1 MVKTG
6 ITDCL
11 YIYIQKT
18 RRQMKI
24 IKLYWVLNNIFFF
37 FFLAA
42 LLFGGKNNPAHPK
55 HIGSID
61 PSCNVVEVIRGKV
74 SRQEQES

>member
-1 MVKTG
+1 
-6 ITDCL
+6 
-11 YIYIQKT
+11 
-18 RRQMKI
+18 MKI

-74 SRQEQES
+74 SR